1 MKTCLLCLKG
11 LRNLKNNNF
20 QHNKALSEP
29 FIILTDNSQ
38 VFKDKTTFQD
48 INGLLMTNFT
58 PEDLLLYLYKETS
71 AAQTA
76 AIEKA
81 LKKDWTL
88 REKLAVLKTSM
99 QRLDKIKENP
109 RTEVVL
115 NVLNYARKKSIEK
128 VK

>member
-1 MKTCLLCLKG
+1 
-11 LRNLKNNNF
+11 
-20 QHNKALSEP
+20 
-29 FIILTDNSQ
+29 
-38 VFKDKTTFQD
+38 
-48 INGLLMTNFT
+48 MTNFT

-71 AAQTA
+71 AAQNA

-115 NVLNYARKKSIEK
+115 NVLNYARKKKVEK

>member
-1 MKTCLLCLKG
+1 MDL
-11 LRNLKNNNF
+11 
-20 QHNKALSEP
+20 P
-29 FIILTDNSQ
+29 
-38 VFKDKTTFQD
+38 
-48 INGLLMTNFT
+48 MTNFT

-71 AAQTA
+71 SEQTQ
-76 AIEKA
+76 AIDEA

-99 QRLDKIKENP
+99 QRLDKIVVSP

-115 NVLNYARKKSIEK
+115 NVLNYARENSPEV